1 MIRAAHRLELSVCRV
16 GRVPGAHTVH
26 EAYKWVD
33 ARGRPVSPPPDLLG
47 ARHVAEEEA
56 DTRSRSSLNL
66 LKGSDERKV
75 GGGEGRRGGRG
86 GGGGGGEG
94 GEERRGGG
102 RGGGLS

>member
-33 ARGRPVSPPPDLLG
+33 PRGRPVSPPPDLVTAG
-47 ARHVAEEEA
+47 HIADHDI

-75 GGGEGRRGGRG
+75 G
-86 GGGGGGEG
+86 
-94 GEERRGGG
+94 
-102 RGGGLS
+102 SAK